1 MAFFLLKP
9 GVSQHHVNN
18 DSHHYW
24 PMLSIDNDDVYHC
37 CEVAVRRLIV
47 RITENQAQK
56 NRQRVIAKA
65 SKLFREGG
73 FDGISVNDLMKA
85 AGFTHGGFYNH
96 FESKDALAGEALD
109 YAFRQMDGVREQM
122 PSLDEFVTSYL
133 SEEARKAPG
142 STCPAAALAGEVARQ
157 PDAIKG
163 VFAQGVERMILSIAH
178 SLPET
183 PSGRDEAVDLVCRM
197 VGALVLARAM
207 PASSSLGRELLATA
221 TERCRKSAM
230 TSNMPRS
237 SRPQG

>member
-1 MAFFLLKP
+1 MP
-9 GVSQHHVNN
+9 
-18 DSHHYW
+18 
-24 PMLSIDNDDVYHC
+24 LSIINDDVYHC
-37 CEVAVRRLIV
+37 CELAVRRLIV

-56 NRQRVIAKA
+56 NRQKVVAKA

-109 YAFRQMDGVREQM
+109 YAFRQMDGFRERM
-122 PSLDEFVTSYL
+122 PTLDEFITSYL
-133 SEEARKAPG
+133 SEEARNAPG

-157 PDAIKG
+157 PDVIKG
-163 VFAQGVERMILSIAH
+163 VFAEGVERMIASIANL
-178 SLPET
+178 LPEA
-183 PSGRDEAVDLVCRM
+183 PSARDEAVDVVCRM
-197 VGALVLARAM
+197 LGALVLARAM

-230 TSNMPRS
+230 TSNRPRRGGS
-237 SRPQG
+237 SPRRQG

>member
-1 MAFFLLKP
+1 
-9 GVSQHHVNN
+9 
-18 DSHHYW
+18 
-24 PMLSIDNDDVYHC
+24 MLSIVNDDVYHC

-56 NRQRVIAKA
+56 NRQRVVAKA
-65 SKLFREGG
+65 SRLFREGG

-109 YAFRQMDGVREQM
+109 HAFRQMDGVREQM
-122 PSLDEFVTSYL
+122 PTLDEFVTSYL
-133 SEEARKAPG
+133 SQEARNAPG

-157 PDAIKG
+157 PDAIKS
-163 VFAQGVERMILSIAH
+163 VFADGVERMILSVANL
-178 SLPET
+178 LPET
-183 PSGRDEAVDLVCRM
+183 PSARAEAVDLVCRM
-197 VGALVLARAM
+197 VGALVLARAT

-230 TSNMPRS
+230 TSNKPRRGARS
-237 SRPQG
+237 PRRQG

>member
-1 MAFFLLKP
+1 L
-9 GVSQHHVNN
+9 V
-18 DSHHYW
+18 
-24 PMLSIDNDDVYHC
+24 
-37 CEVAVRRLIV
+37 V

-56 NRQRVIAKA
+56 NRQKVVAKA

-73 FDGISVNDLMKA
+73 FDRISVNDLMKA

-207 PASSSLGRELLATA
+207 PESSSLGRELLATA

-230 TSNMPRS
+230 TSNRPRRGGSS
-237 SRPQG
+237 SRRQG

>member
-1 MAFFLLKP
+1 
-9 GVSQHHVNN
+9 
-18 DSHHYW
+18 
-24 PMLSIDNDDVYHC
+24 MLSIVNDDVYHC

-56 NRQRVIAKA
+56 NRQRVVAKA
-65 SKLFREGG
+65 SRLFREGG

-85 AGFTHGGFYNH
+85 AGLTHGGFYNH

-109 YAFRQMDGVREQM
+109 HAFRQMDGVREQM
-122 PSLDEFVTSYL
+122 PTLDEFVTSYL
-133 SEEARKAPG
+133 SQEARNAPG

-157 PDAIKG
+157 PDAIKS
-163 VFAQGVERMILSIAH
+163 VFADGVERMILSVANL
-178 SLPET
+178 LPET
-183 PSGRDEAVDLVCRM
+183 PSARAEAVDLVCRM

-230 TSNMPRS
+230 TSNKPRRGARS
-237 SRPQG
+237 PRRQG

>member
-1 MAFFLLKP
+1 
-9 GVSQHHVNN
+9 
-18 DSHHYW
+18 
-24 PMLSIDNDDVYHC
+24 MLSIVNDDVYHC

-47 RITENQAQK
+47 RITVNQAQK
-56 NRQRVIAKA
+56 NRQRVVAKA
-65 SKLFREGG
+65 SRLFREGG

-109 YAFRQMDGVREQM
+109 HAFRQMDGVREQM
-122 PSLDEFVTSYL
+122 PTLDEFVTSYL
-133 SEEARKAPG
+133 SQEARNAPG

-157 PDAIKG
+157 PDAIKS
-163 VFAQGVERMILSIAH
+163 VFADGVERMILSVANL
-178 SLPET
+178 LPET
-183 PSGRDEAVDLVCRM
+183 PSARAEAVDLVCRM

-230 TSNMPRS
+230 TSNKPRRGARS
-237 SRPQG
+237 PRRQG